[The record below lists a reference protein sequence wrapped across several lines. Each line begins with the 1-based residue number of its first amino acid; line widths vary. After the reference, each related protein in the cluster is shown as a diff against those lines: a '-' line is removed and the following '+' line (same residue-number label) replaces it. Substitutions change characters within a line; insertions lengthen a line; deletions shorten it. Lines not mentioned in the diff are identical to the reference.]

1 MCYSMSGIAVLIT
14 LVDWF
19 LASLILLGYYVL
31 IYIYGSH
38 IGESYQPTST
48 MRWDRGTIEWLNW
61 LLMGFKPASMGEMFE
76 EVPFAGA
83 PSDF

>member
-1 MCYSMSGIAVLIT
+1 MSGIAVLIT

-19 LASLILLGYYVL
+19 LASLILLGYCVL
-31 IYIYGSH
+31 IYIYKNGSH
-38 IGESYQPTST
+38 IVESYQPTST
-48 MRWDRGTIEWLNW
+48 MRWDRGIIEWLNW

-83 PSDF
+83 TSDF